1 MAKRDTRAEILAA
14 AEQLLRR
21 HGPHKWTVTDVA
33 RHLEMSHANVYR
45 HFASK
50 QVLLDEIARLW
61 LHQVSGPLLETATGA
76 GSASQRLRAWL
87 IQLHR
92 LKVAK
97 VKDDPEMF
105 AVYHEVA
112 AGAREVVAQH
122 VGELQRQLCHIISQ
136 GGETHEFRA
145 LDVEA
150 TAIAIMQ
157 ATAPFHHPSMLAAV
171 VDLPTE
177 EQLGR
182 VIDLL
187 LAGMRTTASETAAR

>member
-1 MAKRDTRAEILAA
+1 MTKRDTRAEILAA

-21 HGPHKWTVTDVA
+21 HGPHKWAVTDVA
-33 RHLEMSHANVYR
+33 RQLEMSHANVYR

-61 LHQVSGPLLETATGA
+61 LHQVSGPLLETATGV
-76 GSASQRLRAWL
+76 GSASQRLRTWL
-87 IQLHR
+87 LQLHR
-92 LKVAK
+92 LKAAK

-112 AGAREVVAQH
+112 AGARDVVAQH
-122 VGELQRQLCHIISQ
+122 VSELQRQLRHIISQ

-150 TAIAIMQ
+150 TATAIMQ